1 MNENYEKI
9 KKMTIE
15 ELVNNLTLLK
25 TNNEKNDNI
34 TSELYKAIFSKN
46 GVDYKKIYELLPLLD
61 EDDISIILKYD
72 RNYKISFLLS
82 LVDRAYEDDLTK
94 QAIYLLKRY
103 NLKYIIPLLPYID
116 EDEITEQYQKIKN
129 QNIKRYY

>member
-1 MNENYEKI
+1 MNENYERI

-15 ELVNNLTLLK
+15 ELLNDLFLLK
-25 TNNEKNDNI
+25 TNNTKNDDL
-34 TSELYKAIFSKN
+34 TSMLYNAIFSKD

-103 NLKYIIPLLPYID
+103 NLKYIIPLLPYVD
-116 EDEITEQYQKIKN
+116 EDEITEEYQKIKN
-129 QNIKRYY
+129 QNSKRYF